1 MPVYK
6 DKDRNT
12 WFVKFKYKDWNG
24 QQKWLTKRGY
34 RTKREALD
42 AERDFKEKLSGSTN
56 MLFKNFVEL
65 YKGNQSPRLKD
76 STMATKENIIDTKFL
91 PFFGEKPLNEITT
104 SDVLHWQ
111 NELLKYRDPE
121 TGAPYTS
128 SYLKTVHNQLSALF
142 NHAVKYYG
150 LQENPARKVGNMGSE
165 NGIKMKY
172 WTLEQYRK
180 FSFVM
185 MDKPQ
190 AYYCFEVLYWCG
202 IREGE
207 LLALT
212 WGDIDLDRG
221 IMSIDKTYHRRKGQD
236 VITPPKTPNSIR
248 KITMPDFLCDELR
261 EYKEMIY
268 EPGDRVFPVSKNYL
282 ERCMEYGC
290 RAAGLEKIRIHDL
303 RHSHVSLLIDLGY
316 TAVAIAERVGHQ
328 SIDITYRYAHLYP
341 TVQSGIATKLDA
353 LVRGE
358 GDKVHDNEKP

>member
-65 YKGNQSPRLKD
+65 YKSNQSPRLKD
-76 STMATKENIIDTKFL
+76 STMATKEIIIDTKFL
-91 PFFGEKPLNEITT
+91 PFYGERPLNEITS

-165 NGIKMKY
+165 NGIKM
-172 WTLEQYRK
+172 
-180 FSFVM
+180 
-185 MDKPQ
+185 
-190 AYYCFEVLYWCG
+190 
-202 IREGE
+202 
-207 LLALT
+207 
-212 WGDIDLDRG
+212 
-221 IMSIDKTYHRRKGQD
+221 
-236 VITPPKTPNSIR
+236 
-248 KITMPDFLCDELR
+248 
-261 EYKEMIY
+261 
-268 EPGDRVFPVSKNYL
+268 
-282 ERCMEYGC
+282 
-290 RAAGLEKIRIHDL
+290 
-303 RHSHVSLLIDLGY
+303 
-316 TAVAIAERVGHQ
+316 
-328 SIDITYRYAHLYP
+328 
-341 TVQSGIATKLDA
+341 
-353 LVRGE
+353 
-358 GDKVHDNEKP
+358 